1 MRNTLQPGFPD
12 PVVAANRDIYIRDI
26 EPIFGY
32 SENAMPDTIFDH
44 RRGA

>member
-1 MRNTLQPGFPD
+1 MATTVQPEIPD
-12 PVVAANRDIYIRDI
+12 PMVAANWDIYIRDTV
-26 EPIFGY
+26 PIFGY

>member
-1 MRNTLQPGFPD
+1 MATTVQPGIPR
-12 PVVAANRDIYIRDI
+12 PVVGADRDIYIRDI

-32 SENAMPDTIFDH
+32 SENAMPDMIFDH